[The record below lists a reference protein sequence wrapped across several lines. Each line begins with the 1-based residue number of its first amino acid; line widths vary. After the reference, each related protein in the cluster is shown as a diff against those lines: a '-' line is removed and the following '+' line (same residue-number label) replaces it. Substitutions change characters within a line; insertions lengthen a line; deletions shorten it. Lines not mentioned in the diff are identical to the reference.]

1 MPEVVNSFAQN
12 NDYSAASSIQTDIL
26 KAYEQD
32 FSKHA
37 PARVV
42 PKIRQVWNSIP
53 EQLAK
58 ENKKFIY
65 GLVREGA
72 RAKEYETAILWLCDC
87 GLLTKINR
95 VTAIKQPLKAY
106 IDPKAFK
113 LFFVDVGLLCCMAGV
128 SHHTI
133 LDGNALFTEFK
144 GALTEQFVCQQLLS
158 KNISPIVYYSNE
170 KNTCEVD
177 FVVSL
182 DGGIVPVEVK
192 AEKNLKAKSL
202 KATRDKFNF
211 NQAFRFSMADFRQDD
226 WITNYPLYALEGIQQ

>member
-1 MPEVVNSFAQN
+1 M
-12 NDYSAASSIQTDIL
+12 
-26 KAYEQD
+26 
-32 FSKHA
+32 
-37 PARVV
+37 V
-42 PKIRQVWNSIP
+42 PKIREVWNSIP
-53 EQLAK
+53 AQLAK

-113 LFFVDVGLLCCMAGV
+113 LFFADVGLLCCLSGA

-133 LDGNALFTEFK
+133 LEENTLFTEFK

-158 KNISPIVYYSNE
+158 KNISPIVYYSKE

-177 FVVSL
+177 FVISL
-182 DGGIVPVEVK
+182 DGDIVPIEVK
-192 AEKNLKAKSL
+192 AEKNLEAKSL
-202 KATRDKFNF
+202 KATHDKFNF
-211 NQAFRFSMADFRQDD
+211 HQALRFSMAGFKEEE
-226 WITNYPLYALEGIQQ
+226 WITNFPLYAVESIGQ

>member
-1 MPEVVNSFAQN
+1 MPEVVNSFVLN
-12 NDYSAASSIQTDIL
+12 NDYSTVNSIQTDIL

-42 PKIRQVWNSIP
+42 PKIRDVWNSIP
-53 EQLAK
+53 AQLAK
-58 ENKKFIY
+58 ENKKFLY

-72 RAKEYETAILWLCDC
+72 RAKEYETAILWLGDC
-87 GLLTKINR
+87 GLLNKINR
-95 VTAIKQPLKAY
+95 VTAIKHPLKAY

-113 LFFVDVGLLCCMAGV
+113 LFFVDIGLLCCMSGV
-128 SHHTI
+128 SHHVI
-133 LDGNALFTEFK
+133 LEGNSLFTEFK
-144 GALTEQFVCQQLLS
+144 GALTEQFVWQQFLS

-177 FVVSL
+177 FVISL
-182 DGGIVPVEVK
+182 NGEVVPIEVK

-202 KATRDKFNF
+202 KATHDKFNF
-211 NQAFRFSMADFRQDD
+211 NRAFRFSMADFKEEE
-226 WITNYPLYALEGIQQ
+226 WITNYPLYSVKNV